1 MKKKNIMTASFEESL
16 NLSDDD
22 FIKYMIED
30 TKERKIFNGKS
41 KIGVTLI
48 SIFLIGILYGLAIFS
63 TKGIDTPFKDSPVPQ
78 PTINFLPI
86 WLFGIL
92 LIVWLALWGYSRNK
106 SYLNEKMF
114 ANFFNAHNFLIWIVI
129 EANLLFLTFFLK
141 SLTIIG
147 VIILFGIIILFG
159 YAILISKKKSLEKQL
174 FNIKLETN
182 KVDNAMN
189 KLVHS
194 IFKYGWLIILLWIVW
209 KFIFPN
215 TDGVRT
221 DMMGFIG
228 IIAMWIAIDI
238 GFIILEAYLFIPYLL
253 YGYYRYK
260 YSEEYREWEEKTQLE
275 WYGEKYFNKHIK
287 GTEKEEK
294 TND

>member
-1 MKKKNIMTASFEESL
+1 MKQKNIMTASFEKSL
-16 NLSDDD
+16 NLSDDN

-48 SIFLIGILYGLAIFS
+48 SIFLIGILYVLAIFS
-63 TKGIDTPFKDSPVPQ
+63 TKGIETPFKDSPVPQ

-92 LIVWLALWGYSRNK
+92 LIVWFAFWGYSSSK

-147 VIILFGIIILFG
+147 IIILFG
-159 YAILISKKKSLEKQL
+159 YTILISKKQSLEKQL
-174 FNIKLETN
+174 FNIKSETN
-182 KVDNAMN
+182 KVDNTMH
-189 KLVHS
+189 KIIHYML
-194 IFKYGWLIILLWIVW
+194 KYGWLIILLWIVW

-215 TDGVRT
+215 TDGART

-228 IIAMWIAIDI
+228 IVAMWIAIDI
-238 GFIILEAYLFIPYLL
+238 GFIVLEAYLFLPYLL

-260 YSEEYREWEEKTQLE
+260 YPEEYRDWEGKTQIE

-294 TND
+294 IND